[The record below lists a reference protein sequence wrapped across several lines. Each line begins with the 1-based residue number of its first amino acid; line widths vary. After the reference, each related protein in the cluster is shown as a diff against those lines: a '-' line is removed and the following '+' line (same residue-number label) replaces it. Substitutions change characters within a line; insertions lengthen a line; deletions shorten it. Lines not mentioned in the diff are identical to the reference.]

1 MRIRSWWA
9 AIAAAFACCAA
20 AAPVLGQTSAPLVL
34 SEADAIARLSPDSP
48 RVRAIRSG
56 IDLAR
61 ADVLTASRWPNPRVY
76 VGRESVCLLY
86 TSPSP
91 RDS

>member
-1 MRIRSWWA
+1 MQFRVWSVA
-9 AIAAAFACCAA
+9 VFVACACNTAGA
-20 AAPVLGQTSAPLVL
+20 QTVLTES
-34 SEADAIARLSPDSP
+34 DAIARLSSDSP

-76 VGRESVCLLY
+76 VGR
-86 TSPSP
+86 
-91 RDS
+91 